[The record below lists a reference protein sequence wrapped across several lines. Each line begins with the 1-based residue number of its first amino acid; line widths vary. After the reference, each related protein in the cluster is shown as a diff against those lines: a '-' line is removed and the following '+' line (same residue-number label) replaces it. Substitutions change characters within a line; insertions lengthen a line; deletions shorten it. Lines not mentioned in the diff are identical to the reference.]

1 MKIKGWSAMLLSEF
15 GVISDDGSVAVVSR
29 RAGERLLRC
38 RFGPAAVLIGRIG
51 RARGHGVVVVDVG
64 EGR

>member
-1 MKIKGWSAMLLSEF
+1 MP
-15 GVISDDGSVAVVSR
+15 VR
-29 RAGERLLRC
+29 
-38 RFGPAAVLIGRIG
+38 PAAVLIGLIG